1 MKIFSFFSKFKFKW
15 WSWEI
20 DAIKILNY
28 FIIILAFLPILPY
41 EKKDGKLISVM
52 GFEARENNFYIRLSD
67 FSLIDTNSEKRIEYE
82 AQKTNKVQENNLSVL
97 AEIGEYLE
105 KNGIVNNEKYKNY
118 LDSKNYSEELKS
130 CLISRNMLMSELVVD
145 SKIRRVL
152 HDYVPSPVPAIW
164 ILRIFIDYIL
174 DYLSTPYFT
183 LEMLE
188 RGAKKCSEF
197 DHLWPSEK
205 YLDLTF
211 EE

>member
-67 FSLIDTNSEKRIEYE
+67 FSLIDTNSEERLKYE
-82 AQKTNKVQENNLSVL
+82 AKKTNKVQENNLSIL
-97 AEIGEYLE
+97 YEIGKYLE

-118 LDSKNYSEELKS
+118 LDSKNYSEELKT
-130 CLISRNMLMSELVVD
+130 CLIFRNMIKVMRMYE
-145 SKIRRVL
+145 RL
-152 HDYVPSPVPAIW
+152 H
-164 ILRIFIDYIL
+164 
-174 DYLSTPYFT
+174 
-183 LEMLE
+183 
-188 RGAKKCSEF
+188 GAFFCDFLNNPKN
-197 DHLWPSEK
+197 P
-205 YLDLTF
+205 
-211 EE
+211 

>member
-28 FIIILAFLPILPY
+28 FIIFLAFLPILPH
-41 EKKDGKLISVM
+41 EKKDGQLISVM

-67 FSLIDTNSEKRIEYE
+67 FSIIDTNYEKRLEKDP
-82 AQKTNKVQENNLSVL
+82 QKTTKLQENNLSIL

-105 KNGIVNNEKYKNY
+105 KNGIVNNEKYENY
-118 LDSKNYSEELKS
+118 LNSKNYSEELKT
-130 CLISRNMLMSELVVD
+130 CLILRNMIMSEIVTD
-145 SKIRRVL
+145 SKIRRIL

-164 ILRIFIDYIL
+164 VLRIFFHYIL
-174 DYLSTPYFT
+174 DYLSTPYIT
-183 LEMLE
+183 STMLE
-188 RGAKKCSEF
+188 RGQKKCNEF
-197 DHLWPSEK
+197 DYLWPSEK